1 MTAACVLAAALRSAA
16 APPAD
21 AALSV
26 ALRYCGA
33 ALSATAAQLALL
45 LGPGL
50 VLAALMHAL
59 SGFVGRRADRAL
71 GGAAYLL
78 FGWLGTVVHET
89 GHAVFCLLFGH
100 RITGIKLF
108 DFAPRDGT
116 RGHVSHAFDPA
127 NPWQQAGNFFIG
139 IGPIL
144 FGTLVIVAAARWL
157 LGAEP
162 LARMMEPLP
171 RGGLV
176 RSAGDA
182 LALARHVA
190 GGAGAALGALL
201 EPRRLG
207 DWRVWVFLY
216 LTFTVGSSISLSG
229 ADLEG
234 ALAGFVTLVLVVLLA
249 NLATLWLGD
258 VLGSGV
264 AWLARWQAVGYG
276 AMLFAL
282 LLNALAALA
291 VLAMPVRA
299 PR

>member
-1 MTAACVLAAALRSAA
+1 MEASPALAAALRYTGSAA
-16 APPAD
+16 A
-21 AALSV
+21 
-26 ALRYCGA
+26 
-33 ALSATAAQLALL
+33 ATAAQLALL

-59 SGFVGRRADRAL
+59 SGFVDRRANRTL
-71 GGAAYLL
+71 GAAAYLL
-78 FGWLGTVVHET
+78 FGWLGTAVHET
-89 GHAVFCLLFGH
+89 GHAICCLLFGH

-127 NPWQQAGNFFIG
+127 NPWQQVGNFFIG

-182 LALARHVA
+182 LALARHAA
-190 GGAGAALGALL
+190 GGAGAALAALL
-201 EPRRLG
+201 EPRRLL

-229 ADLEG
+229 ADLKG
-234 ALAGFVTLVLVVLLA
+234 ALTGFGTLVLLVLVA

-258 VLGSGV
+258 VLGAGV
-264 AWLARWQAVGYG
+264 AWLARWQVVGYA

-282 LLNALAALA
+282 LVNALAALV
-291 VLAMPVRA
+291 VLAIPSLASR
-299 PR
+299 